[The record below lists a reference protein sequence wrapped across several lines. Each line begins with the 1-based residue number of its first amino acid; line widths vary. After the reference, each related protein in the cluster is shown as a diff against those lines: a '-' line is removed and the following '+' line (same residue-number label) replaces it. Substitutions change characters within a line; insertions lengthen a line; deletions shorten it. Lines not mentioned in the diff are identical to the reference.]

1 MADRAADKKGKKAGK
16 KAALFYLDPALLKDL
31 KIAAVERET
40 SASAIVAEAVLN
52 WLETRGRLMVREE
65 K

>member
-1 MADRAADKKGKKAGK
+1 MADRAADKKGKKSDK
-16 KAALFYLDPALLKDL
+16 KAALFYLDPTLLKDL

-40 SASAIVAEAVLN
+40 SASAIVSEAVAT
-52 WLETRGRLMVREE
+52 WLETRGRLMAREE